1 MLTLECIISQGCFF
15 KQVVG
20 INFDAISIIKLDI
33 PSLLHK
39 MVANLKMEDVFP
51 LKEAMVVAKNNGT
64 WQTDVATLT
73 SPHSHLI

>member
-51 LKEAMVVAKNNGT
+51 LKEAMVLAKKMELGKRM
-64 WQTDVATLT
+64 
-73 SPHSHLI
+73 